1 MPNFF
6 DLGKRMCQRVVFAI
20 SSCKTA
26 QKFRRPHYG
35 RLTLPLASLPLPRK
49 PSSLAR
55 ARSLRFARSAP
66 ARFFPPEPL
75 ALASFAWPRHSSHGY
90 IRSNPQFIALSSS
103 SGLVARCHG
112 WSI

>member
-26 QKFRRPHYG
+26 QKFRRPRYG

-49 PSSLAR
+49 PPSLAR

-75 ALASFAWPRHSSHGY
+75 VSASFARPRRSLRGY
-90 IRSNPQFIALSSS
+90 IRSNPQFIVLSAS
-103 SGLVARCHG
+103 SGFVARCRG
-112 WSI
+112 